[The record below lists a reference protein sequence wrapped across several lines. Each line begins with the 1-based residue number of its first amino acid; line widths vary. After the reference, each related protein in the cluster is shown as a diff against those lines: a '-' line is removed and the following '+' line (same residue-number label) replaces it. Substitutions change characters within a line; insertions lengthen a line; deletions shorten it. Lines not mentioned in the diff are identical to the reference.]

1 MGLYE
6 IVAHACICFVIDAH
20 NMGLVTVQN
29 DMLQYAYLVMVKTDH
44 AILTIFGPCVSFVD
58 PSVARMLEQ
67 I

>member
-1 MGLYE
+1 M
-6 IVAHACICFVIDAH
+6 IDAH